1 MDQLELLETTTEIFN
16 NSSCRP
22 LDGLENPAPNTKN
35 EYNSS
40 QSSPVEFI
48 KLENDSMIEVHDVS
62 ELKSDSEAETIVLSG
77 KNGNSPSMAYKS
89 TRYVDKNGYDYL
101 DGAPSFEHIKGSEGD
116 DMLSNYGRVA
126 KHTASFLGKRKR
138 PRHFENDSVDH
149 RNFHSPKSTSISP
162 YSTIRS
168 QAKLATSDSEILR
181 SSSPHSTSYSPIQRK
196 ARSADLILPGRDY
209 SNIGKPDDEQE
220 EDIKTRRTTR
230 PQSSSIESRINSD
243 FYVRS
248 SLDIDAKVPKLTYSP
263 SHDPWE
269 HKISNS
275 SQFQSDSS
283 RGFSQ
288 MKKHVPTPQISTDY
302 LSDEFSTGEKSQVQR
317 SRVHNSI
324 SSTTRD
330 SAISS
335 TKMGPLKKHVNCSG
349 QTPLAVAC
357 SRGKLDLVRKRYQ
370 ERPQDINV
378 PDNALNTP
386 LHIASLEGWTD
397 IVKFLVDTGKCELD
411 CINTVKDTPLHDAI
425 DNRNLE
431 VVKVLMDAGANPSK
445 PNQAGNDPLDLLNL
459 QEKVKDE
466 EAAQIIQEMKKAVI
480 SAREKFAS
488 DNNLRSEDI
497 SIDDKDISDGTNA
510 KSSSRHA
517 SPILNNDSQTS
528 SLVSRKV
535 GTARSLM
542 KTTEHALY
550 QAYDLDALRVAA
562 RDGDIAAVSRVLD
575 VRPGLNDAQT
585 LYNAAKGGHDAV
597 INLLFALGEFDPDPE
612 PLNDLPQEYSTP
624 ILAAIGKDNHLEV
637 IKLFLGNSR
646 FNPARRIRG
655 ETYSKIA
662 LRRCGPRSQEESIL
676 LKNAFEA
683 YQNMKGLIPHRAQSS
698 GSQHDNRAQIS
709 DYNKNKRRD
718 DFQNSRSQ
726 DRTSSS
732 PKLDERKGIKGQNKD
747 RFCPSKRSLGK
758 AKSEDESPGVFS
770 EPEIGFLGLPKQRLQ
785 SRNTDSEITVLS
797 ENEPCAKPRRKLVS
811 RKELKDERGRIIEK
825 RRRASFAAVTSATSG
840 LVSEQKKERFH
851 PDTKYNGL
859 GRNFAFDGASNLT
872 SQIHSPSNESESSSE
887 KNHPEKLMN
896 NYVKRK
902 DSRDFLP
909 LAQDDLTL
917 IRNRKNENKTYPG
930 NRETTI
936 NHDEFEEKAKKRRKL
951 ENETLG
957 LSKTDSTNLSPDLK
971 TPFNSIHRQEGL
983 SQNSPHGLALQA
995 KEPQVIKNSQ
1005 SPVISK
1011 ETNSVDTVSLSSP
1024 VSSSLLTALHESHEN
1039 ETEPIDDKLDFRDNF
1054 KGLSPL
1060 THLTRKNDDHSDIL
1074 EIKSETRSTES
1085 TELKEIRDKT
1095 FQQVEDKTQARP
1107 FLDQS
1112 LKEETN
1118 KRQNEEIDNIN
1129 QKGFEDLEA
1138 QKKTQDEQR
1147 LRYQEQ
1153 EKIKREEQ
1161 DRRKAIILEQQR
1173 VELVR
1178 HEEEQL
1184 EKRLSKLP
1192 LLLKWFDQTPEP
1204 KTAAIARLF
1213 NHIVGYRYDTIN
1225 IEATGRQ
1232 GGNDQWM
1239 LNIHAAILLGEK
1251 DLQLSRYTAWERIIL
1266 TTPQKRGVWSTCSG
1280 IFLLLDGGLQ
1290 CLRNQLP
1297 HDTQPMHDIIEMN
1310 KRKFLELDLFFVKV
1324 TEFMYVLP
1332 NFPHLRGIE
1341 MVVLYRELR
1350 IPQSSDET
1358 VPSRIKMK
1366 WNQDVQFNSIHN
1378 LAPLPKYYL
1387 NGILTSRMEE
1397 STTRVLRKAPL
1408 PDTYPRRMGL
1418 TRVYP
1423 GESDYDEIRRNKKSY
1438 KCNSLTKSLKNLIN
1452 DENS

>member
-1 MDQLELLETTTEIFN
+1 MDQPELLETTTEIFN

-40 QSSPVEFI
+40 PSSPVELI
-48 KLENDSMIEVHDVS
+48 KLENDSMIEVHDES

-89 TRYVDKNGYDYL
+89 TRYIDRNGSGHL
-101 DGAPSFEHIKGSEGD
+101 DRAPNFEHIKGSEGD
-116 DMLSNYGRVA
+116 NILSNNGRVA

-138 PRHFENDSVDH
+138 PSHFENDSVDH

-168 QAKLATSDSEILR
+168 QEKLATSDSEILR

-230 PQSSSIESRINSD
+230 PQSSSSESRINSD
-243 FYVRS
+243 FYARS

-269 HKISNS
+269 YKIRNS

-288 MKKHVPTPQISTDY
+288 MKKRVPTPQISTDY
-302 LSDEFSTGEKSQVQR
+302 LSHEFSTGEKSQVHR

-324 SSTTRD
+324 SSSTRD

-386 LHIASLEGWTD
+386 LHIASLEGWTG

-445 PNQAGNDPLDLLNL
+445 QNQAGNDPLDLLNL

-488 DNNLRSEDI
+488 DNKLRSEDI
-497 SIDDKDISDGTNA
+497 SINDKDISDGTNA

-535 GTARSLM
+535 RTARSLM

-597 INLLFALGEFDPDPE
+597 INLLFALGDFDPDPE
-612 PLNDLPQEYSTP
+612 PLSDLPQEYSTP

-662 LRRCGPRSQEESIL
+662 LRRCGPKSQEESIL
-676 LKNAFEA
+676 LNNAFEA
-683 YQNMKGLIPHRAQSS
+683 YQNMKGLTPHRAQSS
-698 GSQHDNRAQIS
+698 GSQHDNLAQIS

-718 DFQNSRSQ
+718 DFHNSRSQ

-732 PKLDERKGIKGQNKD
+732 PKLDERNGIKGQNKD
-747 RFCPSKRSLGK
+747 RFCSSKRSLGK

-770 EPEIGFLGLPKQRLQ
+770 EPEIRFLGPPKQRLQ
-785 SRNTDSEITVLS
+785 SRNTDSEITMLS

-851 PDTKYNGL
+851 PDKKYKGL
-859 GRNFAFDGASNLT
+859 GRNFAYDGASNLT
-872 SQIHSPSNESESSSE
+872 SRIHSPSNESESSSE

-917 IRNRKNENKTYPG
+917 IRNGKNENKTYC
-930 NRETTI
+930 
-936 NHDEFEEKAKKRRKL
+936 
-951 ENETLG
+951 
-957 LSKTDSTNLSPDLK
+957 
-971 TPFNSIHRQEGL
+971 Q
-983 SQNSPHGLALQA
+983 
-995 KEPQVIKNSQ
+995 
-1005 SPVISK
+1005 
-1011 ETNSVDTVSLSSP
+1011 
-1024 VSSSLLTALHESHEN
+1024 
-1039 ETEPIDDKLDFRDNF
+1039 
-1054 KGLSPL
+1054 
-1060 THLTRKNDDHSDIL
+1060 
-1074 EIKSETRSTES
+1074 
-1085 TELKEIRDKT
+1085 
-1095 FQQVEDKTQARP
+1095 
-1107 FLDQS
+1107 
-1112 LKEETN
+1112 
-1118 KRQNEEIDNIN
+1118 
-1129 QKGFEDLEA
+1129 
-1138 QKKTQDEQR
+1138 
-1147 LRYQEQ
+1147 Y
-1153 EKIKREEQ
+1153 
-1161 DRRKAIILEQQR
+1161 
-1173 VELVR
+1173 
-1178 HEEEQL
+1178 
-1184 EKRLSKLP
+1184 
-1192 LLLKWFDQTPEP
+1192 
-1204 KTAAIARLF
+1204 
-1213 NHIVGYRYDTIN
+1213 
-1225 IEATGRQ
+1225 
-1232 GGNDQWM
+1232 GG
-1239 LNIHAAILLGEK
+1239 G
-1251 DLQLSRYTAWERIIL
+1251 
-1266 TTPQKRGVWSTCSG
+1266 
-1280 IFLLLDGGLQ
+1280 
-1290 CLRNQLP
+1290 
-1297 HDTQPMHDIIEMN
+1297 
-1310 KRKFLELDLFFVKV
+1310 
-1324 TEFMYVLP
+1324 
-1332 NFPHLRGIE
+1332 
-1341 MVVLYRELR
+1341 
-1350 IPQSSDET
+1350 
-1358 VPSRIKMK
+1358 
-1366 WNQDVQFNSIHN
+1366 
-1378 LAPLPKYYL
+1378 
-1387 NGILTSRMEE
+1387 
-1397 STTRVLRKAPL
+1397 
-1408 PDTYPRRMGL
+1408 
-1418 TRVYP
+1418 
-1423 GESDYDEIRRNKKSY
+1423 
-1438 KCNSLTKSLKNLIN
+1438 
-1452 DENS
+1452 